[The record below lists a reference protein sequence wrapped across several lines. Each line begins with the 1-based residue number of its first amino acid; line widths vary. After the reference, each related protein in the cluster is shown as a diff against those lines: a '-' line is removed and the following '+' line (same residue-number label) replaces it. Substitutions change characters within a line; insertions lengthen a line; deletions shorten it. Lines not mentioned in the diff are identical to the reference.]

1 MTDTKKSDFP
11 QTDDAMAE
19 LNSALMHLSEIVEG
33 KKQEIGARTKNL
45 QNVVKQ
51 EKQKLDYLTESCNSI
66 VANIDS
72 IINRLDKVLEDNGA
86 SNNNN

>member
-1 MTDTKKSDFP
+1 
-11 QTDDAMAE
+11 MAE

-45 QNVVKQ
+45 QNEVKQ
-51 EKQKLDYLTESCNSI
+51 EKQKLDFLAESCNSI
-66 VANIDS
+66 VANIDG
-72 IINRLDKVLEDNGA
+72 IINRLDKVLEDNGT

>member
-1 MTDTKKSDFP
+1 MTDTKNSDFP

-45 QNVVKQ
+45 QNEAKQ
-51 EKQKLDYLTESCNSI
+51 EKQKLDFLAESCNSI
-66 VANIDS
+66 VANIDG
-72 IINRLDKVLEDNGA
+72 IINRLDKVLEDNGT

>member
-1 MTDTKKSDFP
+1 MTDTKNSDFP

-19 LNSALMHLSEIVEG
+19 LNSALMHLGEVVES
-33 KKQEIGARTKNL
+33 KKQEINVRTKDL
-45 QNVVKQ
+45 QNEVSQ
-51 EKQKLDYLTESCNSI
+51 EKQKLDFLTESCNSI

-72 IINRLDKVLEDNGA
+72 IINRLDKVLEDDGA

>member
-1 MTDTKKSDFP
+1 
-11 QTDDAMAE
+11 MAE

-45 QNVVKQ
+45 QNEAKQ
-51 EKQKLDYLTESCNSI
+51 EKQKLDFLAESCNSI
-66 VANIDS
+66 VANIDG
-72 IINRLDKVLEDNGA
+72 IINRLDKVLEDNGT